1 MRRLGLFIA
10 TCGYIGYAPVAPGTF
25 GSAVGLAVFAA
36 VRSSESYAV
45 EAAVIVVLFLIGVWS
60 GTQAEHHF
68 GGIDP
73 APVVMD
79 EVVGMLIT
87 LAFLPVNW
95 VGALVGFLVFRLLD
109 VIKPW
114 PAARF
119 ERLPGGLG
127 VMADDGMAA
136 VYGNL
141 VMHGLIAVAP
151 TGWLLV

>member
-1 MRRLGLFIA
+1 MRRLGVFIA
-10 TCGYIGYAPVAPGTF
+10 TCGYIGYVPVAPGTF
-25 GSAVGLAVFAA
+25 GSAAGLLVFAA
-36 VRSSESYAV
+36 VRSADSYAV
-45 EAAVIVVLFLIGVWS
+45 EAAAIVILFLIGIWS
-60 GTQAEHHF
+60 GTEAEHHF

-73 APVVMD
+73 GPIVID

-95 VGALVGFLVFRLLD
+95 VGAIVAFLVFRLLD
-109 VIKPW
+109 VFKPW
-114 PAARF
+114 PAAGF

-141 VMHGLIAVAP
+141 VMHGLIALAP
-151 TGWLLV
+151 VGWLV